1 MLEERFRPGGPLVR
15 NDGSRR
21 KRVKFPIENQADY
34 KAFIKFQPVITDP
47 PALGNDVKKLGELVK
62 NSTDKI
68 MAVITD
74 PFAAAGSQPAQNTV
88 AAGRNSNLSSDY
100 EVAAFDQSIGGG
112 GKWNSLANSVGPVN
126 HHGAGNNLL
135 QNSKKRN
142 SQNSCVMYMPSS
154 LNFQDGVNY
163 SQADLGVFGAAL
175 EAGIN
180 NSGSVAGSLGSA
192 LGSSIKNVYDAMAGS
207 MSQDAARLMTTK
219 LAGMAGKNGAIDGA
233 VRGSLRT
240 SPVANIT
247 MLFDKPNL
255 REFSFTFKMQP
266 VTEEEAKEVNNIVK
280 FFRTELYPSTFN
292 YDQGDVSIPFGY
304 RFPNEFNISFHYGL
318 NRETEESR
326 YSTGNFIKLKP
337 CYLKNFTTNFNATNS
352 TFYKGGYFQETSISM
367 TFQENELLDRAD
379 IEEGF

>member
-1 MLEERFRPGGPLVR
+1 MLEERFRPGGPLDR
-15 NDGSRR
+15 SSNNGSRR

-47 PALGNDVKKLGELVK
+47 PALGNDFKKLGELVK
-62 NSTDKI
+62 NSTDQI
-68 MAVITD
+68 MNIVTGQFAV
-74 PFAAAGSQPAQNTV
+74 
-88 AAGRNSNLSSDY
+88 
-100 EVAAFDQSIGGG
+100 DQSQS
-112 GKWNSLANSVGPVN
+112 NPGPDDGLRGNVSPS
-126 HHGAGNNLL
+126 GQEGVGNNLL
-135 QNSKKRN
+135 KDSKKRN

-180 NSGSVAGSLGSA
+180 SGGSVAGSLGSA
-192 LGSSIKNVYDAMAGS
+192 LGSSIKNVYDAMSGS
-207 MSQDAARLMTTK
+207 MNQDAARLMTTK
-219 LAGMAGKNGAIDGA
+219 LAGMAGKNGAVDGA

>member
-34 KAFIKFQPVITDP
+34 KAFIKFQPIITDP
-47 PALGNDVKKLGELVK
+47 PALGNDFAKLGELVK

-68 MAVITD
+68 MGVIAGTNAVDT
-74 PFAAAGSQPAQNTV
+74 AAGFN
-88 AAGRNSNLSSDY
+88 AGRDDGNLGSPAGNNVSPNGDNG
-100 EVAAFDQSIGGG
+100 V
-112 GKWNSLANSVGPVN
+112 
-126 HHGAGNNLL
+126 GNNLL
-135 QNSKKRN
+135 KNSKKRN

-180 NSGSVAGSLGSA
+180 SGGSIAGSLGSA
-192 LGSSIKNVYDAMAGS
+192 LGSSIKNVYDAMSGS
-207 MSQDAARLMTTK
+207 MNQDAARLMTTK
-219 LAGMAGKNGAIDGA
+219 LAGMAGKNGAVDGA

-240 SPVANIT
+240 SPIANIT

-266 VTEEEAKEVNNIVK
+266 VTEEEAKEINNIVK

>member
-1 MLEERFRPGGPLVR
+1 MIEERFRPGGPLVI

-21 KRVKFPIENQADY
+21 KRVKFPIENQVDY
-34 KAFIKFQPVITDP
+34 KAFIKFQPVITEP
-47 PALGNDVKKLGELVK
+47 PAFGNDFAKLGELVK
-62 NSTDKI
+62 NSTDNI
-68 MAVITD
+68 INAVTGRSITSTIAD
-74 PFAAAGSQPAQNTV
+74 AADTRLGD
-88 AAGRNSNLSSDY
+88 GLK
-100 EVAAFDQSIGGG
+100 GGG
-112 GKWNSLANSVGPVN
+112 STDVAPASPGG
-126 HHGAGNNLL
+126 NLL
-135 QNSKKRN
+135 ENMKKSN

-163 SQADLGVFGAAL
+163 SQADLGVFGAAI

-180 NSGSVAGSLGSA
+180 NGGGIAGSLGSA
-192 LGSSIKNVYDAMAGS
+192 LGSSIRNVYDAMSGN
-207 MSQDAARLMTTK
+207 MNQDAARLMTTR
-219 LAGMAGKNGAIDGA
+219 LAGMAGKNGAVDGA

-240 SPVANIT
+240 SPIANIT

-266 VTEEEAKEVNNIVK
+266 VTEEEAIEINNIVK
-280 FFRTELYPSTFN
+280 FFRSELYPSTFK
-292 YDQGDVSIPFGY
+292 YKQGDVEIPFGY

-318 NRETEESR
+318 NRDSTNAKV
-326 YSTGNFIKLKP
+326 STGNFIKLKP
-337 CYLKNFTTNFNATNS
+337 CYLKNFTTNFNATNA

>member
-1 MLEERFRPGGPLVR
+1 MLEERFRPGGPLDR
-15 NDGSRR
+15 SSNNGSRR

-47 PALGNDVKKLGELVK
+47 PALGNDFKKLGELVK
-62 NSTDKI
+62 NSTDQI
-68 MAVITD
+68 MNVVTGQTAANITS
-74 PFAAAGSQPAQNTV
+74 GTNQ
-88 AAGRNSNLSSDY
+88 GRDDGLLGTETRVSPSGQKG
-100 EVAAFDQSIGGG
+100 V
-112 GKWNSLANSVGPVN
+112 
-126 HHGAGNNLL
+126 GNNLL
-135 QNSKKRN
+135 KDSKKRN

-192 LGSSIKNVYDAMAGS
+192 LGSSIKNVYDAMSGS

>member
-1 MLEERFRPGGPLVR
+1 MLEERFRTGGPLDR
-15 NDGSRR
+15 SSNNGSRR

-47 PALGNDVKKLGELVK
+47 PALGNDFKKLGELVK

-68 MAVITD
+68 FDIFDVISGQT
-74 PFAAAGSQPAQNTV
+74 AANIGDNYGIF
-88 AAGRNSNLSSDY
+88 GRNNVSPAN
-100 EVAAFDQSIGGG
+100 EIG
-112 GKWNSLANSVGPVN
+112 V
-126 HHGAGNNLL
+126 GNNLL
-135 QNSKKRN
+135 KNSKKRN

-192 LGSSIKNVYDAMAGS
+192 LGSSIKNVYDAMSGS

>member
-1 MLEERFRPGGPLVR
+1 MMEDRFRQGGPLIAQ
-15 NDGSRR
+15 NGLAR
-21 KRVKFPIENQADY
+21 KRVKFPIENQSEY

-47 PALGNDVKKLGELVK
+47 PALGNDFAKLGELVK
-62 NSTDKI
+62 NSTDQI
-68 MAVITD
+68 MNAVTGRTALD
-74 PFAAAGSQPAQNTV
+74 ESQSNPGRDDGNLVTRVSPSDQAGV
-88 AAGRNSNLSSDY
+88 
-100 EVAAFDQSIGGG
+100 
-112 GKWNSLANSVGPVN
+112 
-126 HHGAGNNLL
+126 GNNLL
-135 QNSKKRN
+135 KNSKKRN

-180 NSGSVAGSLGSA
+180 SGGSVAGSLGSA
-192 LGSSIKNVYDAMAGS
+192 LGSSIKNVYDAMSGS
-207 MSQDAARLMTTK
+207 MNQDAARLMTTK
-219 LAGMAGKNGAIDGA
+219 LAGMAGKNGAVDGA

-266 VTEEEAKEVNNIVK
+266 VTEEEAKEINDIVK

-304 RFPNEFNISFHYGL
+304 RFPNEFKISFHYGL